1 MRTEKGQKFPPKL
14 KKRHFKLT
22 EISFLFSHFVCIFHH
37 LQRAQAV
44 SVLGT
49 WKSEDVDASIGLKIV
64 SAYKMMACSWKFEID
79 LQFRII
85 FFV

>member
-1 MRTEKGQKFPPKL
+1 MKTEKRKRRE
-14 KKRHFKLT
+14 KKSEYKDSRKLT
-22 EISFLFSHFVCIFHH
+22 
-37 LQRAQAV
+37 
-44 SVLGT
+44 LGGG
-49 WKSEDVDASIGLKIV
+49 DVDASIGLKIV